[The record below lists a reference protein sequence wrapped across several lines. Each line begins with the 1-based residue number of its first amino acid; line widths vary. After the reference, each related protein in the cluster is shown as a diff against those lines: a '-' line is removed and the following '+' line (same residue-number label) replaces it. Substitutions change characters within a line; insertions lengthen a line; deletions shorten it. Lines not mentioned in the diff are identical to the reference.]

1 MAINLSRNTRLW
13 VSTVKT
19 GHNNSNTFEIPV
31 QEGYSLSQSV
41 ATADVSVEEAGP
53 VPTRGGKRF
62 NTNLDPVEW
71 SFSTYFN
78 PYAHATDSNMY
89 AVDMVMWHALATS
102 NAIATDFDGVTPVGS
117 GSNTAGN
124 TTKFLVDF
132 SNNSAHV
139 LTKLYLYFKIDNDV
153 YFVEDAQVSQAEI
166 SIDISDV
173 SQVAWSGQSLKYSRL
188 GSDPAFIAGGG
199 LDFVPTDGTPTSDR
213 FVSIP
218 TNKKYLV
225 NKLTTMSFTS
235 DVEDGST
242 QKHYSVPITSSSI
255 TINNNVTYLT
265 PNTLAE
271 VDTPIGSFTGAF
283 EVTGSFEAYMRA
295 TGKTGADASNKKG
308 TTELL
313 EDMLGNT
320 SEITNVTNA
329 SLFIGG
335 ETTGTPQIK
344 ITMPTLHIAV
354 PSMSVDDVISTAIE
368 FKAIPTSSDLV
379 SGDEIT
385 IEMSPSIA

>member
-62 NTNLDPVEW
+62 NTNLDPVDW

-78 PYAHATDSNMY
+78 PYVNSLESNIY
-89 AVDMVMWHALATS
+89 AVDMIMWHALATS
-102 NAIATDFDGVTPVGS
+102 NAVGVDFDGAAPLGTGS
-117 GSNTAGN
+117 LTSGD
-124 TTKFLVDF
+124 TTSFAVDF

-139 LTKLYLYFKIDNDV
+139 LTTLYLYFEIDNDV
-153 YFVEDAQVSQAEI
+153 YLVDAAQVGQAEI
-166 SIDISDV
+166 SIDISDIAM
-173 SQVAWSGQSLKYSRL
+173 VAWSGQALSYTRL
-188 GSDPAFIAGGG
+188 GAAPAFIAGGG
-199 LDFVPTDGTPTSDR
+199 LEFVDTTPTADKYVAIS
-213 FVSIP
+213 SA
-218 TNKKYLV
+218 KKFLV
-225 NKLTTMSFTS
+225 NKLTTMDFQS
-235 DVEDGST
+235 DVSG
-242 QKHYSVPITSSSI
+242 TSLFYNIPLTSGSI

-271 VDTPIGSFTGAF
+271 VDTPIGSFTGSF
-283 EVTGSFEAYMRA
+283 EVTGSLDAYMRS
-295 TGKTGADASNKKG
+295 TGADGVLVGDAKG

-320 SEITNVTNA
+320 SKVTNISDA
-329 SLFIGG
+329 TIYIGG
-335 ETTGTPQIK
+335 ETTGTSQIK
-344 ITMPTLHIAV
+344 INMPTLHIAV
-354 PSMSVDDVISTAIE
+354 PSLSVDDVISTSIE
-368 FKAIPTSSDLV
+368 FKAVPTSADLE
-379 SGDEIT
+379 SGDELT
-385 IEMSPSIA
+385 VEMFTAIA